1 VNSAH
6 SIRFAGRTLAC
17 ASLCAAFVVCAAPRI
32 TLAQAPP
39 GPMHPVEHST
49 GDDPTGYGEV
59 TVRHKPPRPA
69 YKTDLAGVWKFNQ
82 DDSDD
87 IIEKLKEARQG
98 SGGRDDG
105 SNNGQN
111 SPRQN
116 NGGIHMGGMGS
127 PYPGGTGS
135 GGGNNGAGNPRSKGA
150 NGTANSELSVNN
162 PTIEEYTTP
171 ANQLTF
177 VIKDPN
183 EYDMTDDAARQRT
196 YFFDDRKIPKP
207 SDSAKPSDP
216 RQYDAYFEGENLVAK
231 DDLPHAV
238 RVTRQFQPQPGGMQ
252 LIEHV
257 TIETNHSNGYV
268 ELNLAYDRVG
278 TPPPPPAPPKPQPQQ
293 ATAAPAS
300 NGGSHAI
307 TSTTTANGSSSGSSD
322 PNAPPATI
330 PNATQGG
337 ASDAPTLKRPSNPQ

>member
-1 VNSAH
+1 
-6 SIRFAGRTLAC
+6 
-17 ASLCAAFVVCAAPRI
+17 
-32 TLAQAPP
+32 
-39 GPMHPVEHST
+39 MHPATHSDS
-49 GDDPTGYGEV
+49 DDPAGYGEV

-105 SNNGQN
+105 SNGNGQS

-135 GGGNNGAGNPRSKGA
+135 GGGNNGAGNPRSRGA

-177 VIKDPN
+177 VIKDAN
-183 EYDMTDDAARQRT
+183 EYDLTDDAARQRT
-196 YFFDDRKIPKP
+196 YFLDDRKLPKAQ
-207 SDSAKPSDP
+207 DNAKPSDP
-216 RQYDAYFEGENLVAK
+216 KQYDAYFEGENLVAK
-231 DDLPHAV
+231 EDLPHGV
-238 RVTRQFQPQPGGMQ
+238 RVTREFQPQPGGMQ

-278 TPPPPPAPPKPQPQQ
+278 QVPPPPAPAAAKAQE
-293 ATAAPAS
+293 TSAAPA
-300 NGGSHAI
+300 GGAPHAI
-307 TSTTTANGSSSGSSD
+307 TSATTANGSGSSD
-322 PNAPPATI
+322 PNAPPATV
-330 PNATQGG
+330 PNATQNGP
-337 ASDAPTLKRPSNPQ
+337 SDVPTLKRPTNPQW